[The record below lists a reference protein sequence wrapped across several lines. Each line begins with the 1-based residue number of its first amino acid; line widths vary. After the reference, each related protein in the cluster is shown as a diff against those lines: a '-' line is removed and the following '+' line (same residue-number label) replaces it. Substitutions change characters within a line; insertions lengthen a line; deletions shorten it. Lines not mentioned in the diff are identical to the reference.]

1 MGKLIFWIVVIFA
14 VLFALRMWNVA
25 QAKARSRAAKKPS
38 EPAAAGSMV
47 KCVQCGV
54 FLPQPDARMTPGGY
68 RCSDPACVSHGPR

>member
-25 QAKARSRAAKKPS
+25 KARARAAKKS
-38 EPAAAGSMV
+38 GEPAAAASMV

-54 FLPQPDARMTPGGY
+54 FLPQPDARMTPEGY
-68 RCSDPACVSHGPR
+68 RCSDPACVRHDPR